1 MLHLAPNAK
10 LLLFFSFR
18 VLAVNE
24 VGVYPFSLPCEANE
38 QHHSLAFFHPF
49 TVQSLPQWP
58 DGSID
63 KLTTPA
69 KTSYNRIFLSTFA
82 AKATA
87 AKFAKRIKVTL

>member
-1 MLHLAPNAK
+1 MK
-10 LLLFFSFR
+10 LGFSPF
-18 VLAVNE
+18 LCLCEVND
-24 VGVYPFSLPCEANE
+24 
-38 QHHSLAFFHPF
+38 HRHSLAFLHPF
-49 TVQSLPQWP
+49 TAQSLPQLP

-82 AKATA
+82 AKATV